1 MKFASKLLAAI
12 TAGSLLT
19 LAPAMAADPYPSKP
33 IRMVVAFPAGGSAD
47 INARAVG
54 QQLGKELSGNVIV
67 DNKGGAGGN
76 VGAVEAKRAAPDG
89 HTLFYATS
97 AVVLSPSLYAN
108 PGFDPYTDFTPISL
122 TATIPLVLVVNAGLP
137 PKTFGEFV
145 NWAKGQGGKLNYASS
160 GAGALLHLAGALLTS
175 EFGISAN
182 HIPYRGSAPAVN
194 DLLGGQT
201 QFMFLP
207 INEATSHIQGGKLRA
222 LAVTSEKRVALLS
235 QVPTVREASG
245 KTNMDMG
252 AWQGLM
258 VPKSTPEDVI
268 KKLTSALQKTLQDKD
283 LISRLEGQ
291 GSVILG
297 GTQKQYVDYMRAE
310 GERWANVIKKN
321 DIKLD

>member
-1 MKFASKLLAAI
+1 MKLASKLLAAI

-19 LAPAMAADPYPSKP
+19 VAPAIAADPYPSKP

-47 INARAVG
+47 INARSVG
-54 QQLGKELSGNVIV
+54 QQLAKELGGVIIV

-76 VGAVEAKRAAPDG
+76 VGAVEAKRAPADG
-89 HTLFYATS
+89 YTLFYATS
-97 AVVLSPSLYAN
+97 AIVLAPSLYAN
-108 PGFDPYTDFTPISL
+108 PGFDPYADFIPISL
-122 TATIPLVLVVNAGLP
+122 TATIPLALVVNAGLP
-137 PKTFGEFV
+137 PKNFGEFV

-160 GAGALLHLAGALLTS
+160 GAGALLHLAGALFTS

-207 INEATSHIQGGKLRA
+207 VNEATAHVQSGKLRA
-222 LAVTSEKRVALLS
+222 LAITSDKRVSSLP
-235 QVPTVREASG
+235 QVPTIHEASG
-245 KTNMDMG
+245 KANMEMG
-252 AWQGLM
+252 AWQGLV
-258 VPKSTPEDVI
+258 VPKGTPDDVV
-268 KKLTSALQKTLQDKD
+268 KKLSAALQKTLRDKE
-283 LISRLEGQ
+283 LVNRLEGQ

-297 GTQKQYVDYMRAE
+297 GTQKQYVDYMHTE